1 LFKERPGVFGPEY
14 EGVHI
19 LRQEAEAFDLVW
31 VVRVDPVKVTGF
43 DPVGEPLAVKSR
55 QVRPSAGAD
64 DQGEPPEREK
74 GKGKREKSKEK
85 REKGK
90 TPYQI

>member
-1 LFKERPGVFGPEY
+1 MFKERPGVFGPEY

-31 VVRVDPVKVTGF
+31 VIGVDPVKVTRF
-43 DPVGEPLAVKSR
+43 DPVGEPFAVKGR
-55 QVRPSAGAD
+55 QVRPAAGAD

-74 GKGKREKSKEK
+74 GKE
-85 REKGK
+85 
-90 TPYQI
+90 